1 MKGERRKA
9 KGERQSVFARVVVLL
24 LFAFSLSPFAFSQD
38 VEAEFTRAVFF
49 GKKFADMGDY
59 AAASE
64 QYEKANSLKPDVG
77 SVLYNQAVVL
87 ARAGRYLEAQVKAER
102 YQRLFPDGPETALIE
117 KLELELE
124 FQRELQKRRQADQD
138 YADLFSRAKFSYTR
152 GELSDALTLFAQAER
167 IRPNDAAAVFN
178 QAVVLEKQMEYAKA
192 IERFR
197 RYAELESDPSRK
209 SSIDER
215 VYALQ
220 REVDD
225 MRTKIVCTFCGRKLP
240 VGTTWCERCWHGP
253 YDTRSA
259 AWNSRPCAPTASATR
274 ATYYSDGRFNRNE
287 VLPCLWQNGAM
298 LETLR
303 YSAARQQA
311 IRNARKAEGWT
322 YADDVI
328 QGNRD
333 LRFVQGGSHLEK
345 VIANGGGEILNY
357 VAHPEGG
364 FWLLDREDL
373 VVDATRYAIQYTY
386 DAERHITQQ
395 QVQYQNTAAC
405 NHLIGMTADYT
416 WQGDALMGA
425 SIRGSYDGFPAE
437 GSPKTEWQA
446 TVGYVYDPQGRMAR
460 EEVTVTSMAKTY
472 MQKPDGALR
481 DEINR
486 IYTGMRVKRPIEN
499 LLRTGD
505 VCAASGATL
514 LANPIDL
521 RPFYAVSPNL
531 GTVLPP
537 GVTKSVTTITY

>member
-1 MKGERRKA
+1 MKARVERQKA
-9 KGERQSVFARVVVLL
+9 KRGIAFGVVFT
-24 LFAFSLSPFAFSQD
+24 FAFCLSPFALSQD
-38 VEAEFTRAVFF
+38 AESDFTRAVFF

-59 AAASE
+59 AAAAE

-77 SVLYNQAVVL
+77 PVLYNQAVVL
-87 ARAGRYLEAQVKAER
+87 ARSGRYLEAQVKAER

-138 YADLFSRAKFSYTR
+138 YADLFSRARFSYTR

-178 QAVVLEKQMEYAKA
+178 QAVVLEKQLEFAKA

-197 RYAELESDPSRK
+197 RYAELESDLTRK
-209 SSIDER
+209 AGIDER

-225 MRTKIVCTFCGRKLP
+225 MQTKIVCTFCGRKLP

-253 YDTRSA
+253 YDTRSP

-322 YADDVI
+322 YADDVL

-333 LRFVQGGSHLEK
+333 LRFVQGASHLEK

-373 VVDATRYAIQYTY
+373 VVDATRYAIQYSY

-405 NHLIGMTADYT
+405 NHLIGMTAVYS

-425 SIRGSYDGFPAE
+425 SIKGGYDGYPAE

-486 IYTGMRVKRPIEN
+486 IYGGMRVKRPIEN
-499 LLRTGD
+499 ILRTGD